1 MYFRYGSYQHPA
13 NEVNID
19 RFVISSR
26 ITNRGRRRS
35 QIYQMHISGE
45 LLYSTQSELTDRIQ
59 GLIAAYDQ
67 NFQDAGFFQDDDA
80 PTPHRLP
87 NSADCVSGVQV
98 VQRSWPVG
106 DAAEY
111 ATKRTFSV
119 VLQAEYDRPDS
130 EILEYS
136 EQFQYLGNGGPCF
149 EVVNQYEGDPIVQ
162 RLHEKTAQRIVQTG
176 TSLGLN
182 GYVLPFGAA
191 FPAFEHGNLRQ
202 ESPGTPKQQGLR
214 FQEYPFAWT
223 YYMTLPAP
231 VTTFP
236 TPR

>member
-26 ITNRGRRRS
+26 LNDRGRRRS

-45 LLYSTQSELTDRIQ
+45 LLYSTQAELTAKIAE
-59 GLIAAYDQ
+59 LIAAYDQ
-67 NFQDAGFFQDDDA
+67 NFVDAGFFQDDGA

-87 NSADCVSGVQV
+87 NSFDCVSGVQV

-130 EILEYS
+130 EILAYQETFNYI
-136 EQFQYLGNGGPCF
+136 GNGGPCI
-149 EVVNQYEGDPIVQ
+149 EVVPQLIGPPLLYQ
-162 RLHEKTAQRIVQTG
+162 LHEQTAQILVQSG
-176 TSLGLN
+176 SSVGLN
-182 GYVLPFGAA
+182 GYVLPPGAV
-191 FPAFEHGNLRQ
+191 FPAFEHANLRQ
-202 ESPGTPKQQGLR
+202 EVPGSPKFQGLR
-214 FQEYPFAWT
+214 FQEFPFSWS
-223 YYMTLPAP
+223 YRMSLPTP
-231 VTTFP
+231 VTQFP
-236 TPR
+236 VPR